1 MVYICFIVNR
11 KKKILNSPF
20 TKKNYIIML
29 NSLFSNIP
37 LIIQDTASVEGDMG
51 MLWMLLSGILVFFMQ
66 AGFTLVESGMTRSKN
81 AVNIAMKNLLDICV
95 GSLTYWFVGYSLMY
109 GATSNGWLFWSGLF
123 QGDGSDLFF
132 QTMFAATAATIVSG
146 AIAGRTKYSTYA
158 IFTVVMTAIIYPIAG
173 GWQWKGD
180 NNAVI
185 EATDGLEKIGGWL
198 ANAGFID
205 FAGSSIVHAVGG
217 FAALVAA
224 FMVGPRI
231 GKYVD
236 GKVVPMP
243 GHNQI
248 LATLGVFILWL
259 GWFGFNGGSQGAW
272 GGKAAVS
279 ASAVVVVTNLAAAAG
294 AMGALITTW
303 IWYGKPNLAQTLN
316 GALAGLVSITA
327 GCGNMTE
334 GGAVLAGLIGGIIV
348 VFSIEIIEKKLKI
361 DDAIG
366 AASVHG
372 VAGFWGTIVIGLWGV
387 DGDGPIGLINAGE
400 TKQIVAQLTGAVAYM
415 VWAIFLSFIVFGIL
429 KYTIGLRVTEAE
441 ELEGLDVSEHGTLA
455 YPGKRTRE

>member
-1 MVYICFIVNR
+1 MI
-11 KKKILNSPF
+11 
-20 TKKNYIIML
+20 
-29 NSLFSNIP
+29 NSLFTHIP
-37 LIIQDTASVEGDMG
+37 LVLQDTASVEGDMG

-109 GATSNGWLFWSGLF
+109 GDSSNGWFFWSGLF
-123 QGDGSDLFF
+123 QGDGADLFF

-158 IFTVVMTAIIYPIAG
+158 IFTIVMTALVYPIAG
-173 GWQWKGD
+173 GWEW
-180 NNAVI
+180 N
-185 EATDGLEKIGGWL
+185 GGWL
-198 ANAGFID
+198 NTTFDAEFID
-205 FAGSSIVHAVGG
+205 FAGSSIVHGVGG

-224 FMVGPRI
+224 YMVGPRI
-231 GKYVD
+231 GKFVD
-236 GKVVPMP
+236 GKVVPIP

-248 LATLGVFILWL
+248 LSTLGVFILWL
-259 GWFGFNGGSQGAW
+259 GWFGFNGGSQLAW
-272 GGKAAVS
+272 GGDDAVA

-294 AMGALITTW
+294 ALGALITTW

-334 GGAVLAGLIGGIIV
+334 GGAVLAGLIGGVIV
-348 VFSIEIIEKKLKI
+348 VFSIEFIEKKLKI

-387 DGDGPIGLINAGE
+387 NGDEALGLFNGGGSA
-400 TKQIVAQLTGAVAYM
+400 QLVAQLVGALSYM
-415 VWAIFLSFIVFGIL
+415 VWAVVLSFIVFGIL
-429 KYTIGLRVTEAE
+429 KVTIGLRVTEE
-441 ELEGLDVSEHGTLA
+441 EEIAGLDVSEHGSLA
-455 YPGKRTRE
+455 YPGNRTRE

>member
-1 MVYICFIVNR
+1 
-11 KKKILNSPF
+11 
-20 TKKNYIIML
+20 ML
-29 NSLFSNIP
+29 HSLFTHIP
-37 LIIQDTASVEGDMG
+37 MVIQDTAAIEGDMG

-109 GATSNGWLFWSGLF
+109 GDSSNGWFFWSGIL
-123 QGDGSDLFF
+123 QGDGADLFF

-158 IFTVVMTAIIYPIAG
+158 IFTVVMTAFVYPIAG
-173 GWQWKGD
+173 GWEW
-180 NNAVI
+180 N
-185 EATDGLEKIGGWL
+185 GGWL
-198 ANAGFID
+198 NTAFEAEFID
-205 FAGSSIVHAVGG
+205 FAGSSIVHGVGG

-236 GKVVPMP
+236 GKVVPIP

-248 LATLGVFILWL
+248 LTTLGVFILWL
-259 GWFGFNGGSQGAW
+259 GWFGFNGGSQLAW
-272 GGKAAVS
+272 GGDDAIG

-294 AMGALITTW
+294 ALGALITTW

-334 GGAVLAGLIGGIIV
+334 GGAVLAGLIGGVIV
-348 VFSIEIIEKKLKI
+348 VFSIEFIEKKLKI

-387 DGDGPIGLINAGE
+387 SGEEAIGLFNGGGSA
-400 TKQIVAQLTGAVAYM
+400 QFVAQLVGALSYM
-415 VWAIFLSFIVFGIL
+415 LWAVVLSFVVFGIL
-429 KYTIGLRVTEAE
+429 KATIGLRVTEE
-441 ELEGLDVSEHGTLA
+441 EEIAGLDVSEHGSIA

>member
-1 MVYICFIVNR
+1 
-11 KKKILNSPF
+11 
-20 TKKNYIIML
+20 ML
-29 NSLFSNIP
+29 HSLFTHIP
-37 LIIQDTASVEGDMG
+37 IILQDTASVEGDMG

-109 GATSNGWLFWSGLF
+109 GDSSNGWFFWSGIL
-123 QGDGSDLFF
+123 QGDGADLFF

-158 IFTVVMTAIIYPIAG
+158 IFTVVMTAFVYPIAG
-173 GWQWKGD
+173 GWEW
-180 NNAVI
+180 N
-185 EATDGLEKIGGWL
+185 GGWL
-198 ANAGFID
+198 NTTFDAEFID
-205 FAGSSIVHAVGG
+205 FAGSSIVHGVGG

-236 GKVVPMP
+236 GKVVPIP

-248 LATLGVFILWL
+248 LSTLGVFILWL
-259 GWFGFNGGSQGAW
+259 GWFGFNGGSQLAW
-272 GGKAAVS
+272 GGDDAVA

-294 AMGALITTW
+294 ALGALITTW

-334 GGAVLAGLIGGIIV
+334 GGAVLAGLIGGVIV
-348 VFSIEIIEKKLKI
+348 VFSIEFIEKKLKI

-372 VAGFWGTIVIGLWGV
+372 VAGFWGTVVIGLWGV
-387 DGDGPIGLINAGE
+387 NGEEAIGLFNGGGSA
-400 TKQIVAQLTGAVAYM
+400 QFVAQLAGALSYM
-415 VWAIFLSFIVFGIL
+415 VWAVVLSFIVFGIL
-429 KYTIGLRVTEAE
+429 KATIGLRVTEE
-441 ELEGLDVSEHGTLA
+441 EEIAGLDVS
-455 YPGKRTRE
+455 

>member
-1 MVYICFIVNR
+1 
-11 KKKILNSPF
+11 
-20 TKKNYIIML
+20 ML
-29 NSLFSNIP
+29 HSLFTHIP
-37 LIIQDTASVEGDMG
+37 MILQDTASVEGDMG

-109 GATSNGWLFWSGLF
+109 GDSSNGWFFWSGIL
-123 QGDGSDLFF
+123 QGDGADLFF

-158 IFTVVMTAIIYPIAG
+158 IFTVVMTAFVYPIAG
-173 GWQWKGD
+173 GWEW
-180 NNAVI
+180 N
-185 EATDGLEKIGGWL
+185 GGWL
-198 ANAGFID
+198 NTTFDAEFID
-205 FAGSSIVHAVGG
+205 FAGSSIVHGVGG

-236 GKVVPMP
+236 GKVVPIP

-248 LATLGVFILWL
+248 LSTLGVFILWL
-259 GWFGFNGGSQGAW
+259 GWFGFNGGSQLAW
-272 GGKAAVS
+272 GGDDAVA

-294 AMGALITTW
+294 ALGALITTW

-334 GGAVLAGLIGGIIV
+334 GGAVLAGLIGGVIV
-348 VFSIEIIEKKLKI
+348 VFSIEFIEKKLKI

-372 VAGFWGTIVIGLWGV
+372 VAGFWGTVVIGLWGV
-387 DGDGPIGLINAGE
+387 NGEEAIGLFNGGGSA
-400 TKQIVAQLTGAVAYM
+400 QFVAQLAGALSYM
-415 VWAIFLSFIVFGIL
+415 VWAVVLSFIVFGIL
-429 KYTIGLRVTEAE
+429 KATIGLRVTEE
-441 ELEGLDVSEHGTLA
+441 EEIAGLDVSEHGSIA